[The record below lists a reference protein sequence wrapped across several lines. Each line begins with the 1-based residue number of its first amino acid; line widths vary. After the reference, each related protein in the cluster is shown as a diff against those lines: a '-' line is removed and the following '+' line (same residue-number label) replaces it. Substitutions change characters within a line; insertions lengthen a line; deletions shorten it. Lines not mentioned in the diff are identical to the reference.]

1 MKILLSFLM
10 ICFYSLPVSGQIIKN
25 KEILGEWEVWIP
37 GAVTYLAK
45 DDAVYRRYTPGAA
58 MNKLIVY
65 ADGQYS
71 WGEHKSKLEVV
82 IPWYAQEGQTYYRIY
97 DLRNNSYD
105 FWYKKETDQLILLFG
120 EVGGHAATGS
130 RISSTQGGQTQRNLS
145 QGSERSTSE
154 KPAPADAFKKGEQVM
169 IEWSGVWY
177 KGSVLE
183 IKNGQYKVHYDGW
196 GSNYDEWVPQTR
208 LKKMN

>member
-10 ICFYSLPVSGQIIKN
+10 ICFCSLPVPGQIIKN

-120 EVGGHAATGS
+120 EVGGHAATGT

-177 KGSVLE
+177 KGSVLKLKTVN
-183 IKNGQYKVHYDGW
+183 IKSITTVGGAITTNGY
-196 GSNYDEWVPQTR
+196 PR
-208 LKKMN
+208 LALRK